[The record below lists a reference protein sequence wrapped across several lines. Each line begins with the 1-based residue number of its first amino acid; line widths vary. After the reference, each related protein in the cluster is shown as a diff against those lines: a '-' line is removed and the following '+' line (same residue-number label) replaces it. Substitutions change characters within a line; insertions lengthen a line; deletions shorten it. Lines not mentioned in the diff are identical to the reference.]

1 MKKVVIFLIKLMRI
15 DERLIHGQVA
25 VVWSKHL
32 GINRIVVADDTVVK
46 NEMQMM
52 ALKMAVPNGVKAS
65 IVESDK
71 AIALLNDPR
80 AESLKV
86 LLIVGNPETA
96 LKMLKNVNGIPA
108 INVGNYGR
116 MSQLKGSKEEKEQ
129 LAKNL
134 FVTSDD
140 KETFQ
145 TLIETG
151 VEISYQPV
159 PTDKAKPLKDLLN
172 L

>member
-1 MKKVVIFLIKLMRI
+1 MIKLMRI

-32 GINRIVVADDTVVK
+32 GINRIVVADDEVVK
-46 NEMQMM
+46 NDMQLM
-52 ALKMAVPNGVKAS
+52 ALKMAVPSGVKAS
-65 IVESDK
+65 IIESDK

-86 LLIVGNPETA
+86 LLIVGNPQTA
-96 LKMLKNVNGIPA
+96 LKMMKNVAGIPA

-116 MSQLKGSKEEKEQ
+116 MSQLSKDTENREQ
-129 LAKNL
+129 LEKNL
-134 FVTSDD
+134 FVTSAD
-140 KETFQ
+140 KETFKE
-145 TLIETG
+145 LLETG

-159 PTDKAKPLKDLLN
+159 PTDKAKSLKSLLHI
-172 L
+172 

>member
-32 GINRIVVADDTVVK
+32 GINRIVVADDEVIK

-52 ALKMAVPNGVKAS
+52 ALKMAVPSGVKAS
-65 IVESDK
+65 IISTDK

-80 AESLKV
+80 AENLKV
-86 LLIVGNPETA
+86 LLIVGNPVAA
-96 LKMLKNVNGIPA
+96 LKMMNNIKDIPS

-116 MSQLKGSKEEKEQ
+116 MSHSGGAKVEKEQ
-129 LAKNL
+129 LEKNL
-134 FVTSDD
+134 FVTDAD
-140 KETFQ
+140 KEVFKE
-145 TLIETG
+145 LIDTG
-151 VEISYQPV
+151 VEVGYQPV
-159 PTDKAKPLKDLLN
+159 PTDKAKPLKSMI
-172 L
+172 

>member
-1 MKKVVIFLIKLMRI
+1 MIKLMRI

-32 GINRIVVADDTVVK
+32 GINRIVVADDEVIK

-65 IVESDK
+65 IISSDK

-80 AESLKV
+80 AESLKI

-96 LKMLKNVNGIPA
+96 LKMMNNVTGIPA
-108 INVGNYGR
+108 VNVGNYGR
-116 MSQLKGSKEEKEQ
+116 MSQLKENNEEKEQ
-129 LAKNL
+129 LEKNL
-134 FVTSDD
+134 FVTSSD
-140 KETFQ
+140 KKVFND
-145 TLIETG
+145 LIEFG
-151 VEISYQPV
+151 IDVYYQPV
-159 PTDKAKPLKDLLN
+159 PTDKAKVIKSMI
-172 L
+172 